1 MTTVAPQNPFEY
13 VANPTAANRSLTP
26 RAVEQQVGWYLERL
40 STALARQTHD
50 PNGAAHAL
58 VFGEWGHGK
67 SQVVYR
73 ADDHLRSRCTEVW
86 AIRVVPE
93 RLTPGEVLAAAA
105 DRADPATADRLR
117 QARAEAGEGGEDTDR
132 AGEVAATA
140 LARVARD
147 QKIAHTVLLLDEAA
161 TMGDSF
167 QHFLGELLT
176 RFDDAG
182 RNLHIVQCHSLASLD
197 RSLQIARALGDRF
210 QTAST
215 IFLPSIRLDQA
226 YEFFRNRLTETPGY
240 EHRADGANALIS
252 PGVAATLCDAAG
264 GHPRRML
271 QYARRLHDATGGG
284 QAVPP
289 FSGQLVLDVF
299 ATEPGLDRN
308 SRLYRPEMLRR
319 VCDLLEQ
326 LRPPHW
332 QPLRDFLRAEMPA
345 LFGESRH
352 YTAAE
357 LAHRLGIALTQL
369 GAATREFDGIPLLT
383 ARTDDDAT
391 SYGLS
396 VEFRQRLSDAFGY
409 SGDMPLRQAQ
419 HRVLLSPVRCQP
431 EVADGLRA
439 VSQNGL
445 SQEEAPTEL
454 GRADGISLRGYRV
467 DVNLSGASQTIP
479 VLVTGFIG
487 ETIPAELVRAVV
499 AGLVARPRQWLRAFI
514 FLQTRRES
522 WDQWRASD
530 TGQEVLAPLGE
541 GVDRLCV
548 FEEAVWGE
556 LQTALDDPFGEANR
570 SGVRGAR
577 FFAALYHA
585 RLAYQEPGGA
595 GEQNERVYAGIRGLI
610 TRHLPTLADV
620 IYLPTPAEIDLL
632 RWPNWGRPGQRQR
645 FNLRELREAG
655 GGNYTGTAL
664 DRLTPTYLTRDGG
677 RYRRTDPGEGRLHQ
691 AALTVLQR
699 AESPPTL
706 DEVATAV
713 EAENLFVWPA
723 GTGGL
728 GNRIRQVVG
737 WVLEEWRE
745 LGSAR
750 EEGGRFEFVN
760 LEAEVGRARTRM
772 RRRLREVRQGL
783 DAVRRFGWHLQDP
796 GTPAADA
803 FALAEADYREL
814 SGAVPGET
822 GLLVEQDRLL
832 RELAVRVG
840 SLEDQVRGLREQAN
854 AQREQVL
861 GDLARRRERLTRLL
875 AGLPEGWSGLVVPP
889 SELEQWDG
897 EVLRLREPAASDS
910 ESPPTFAELSDGAG
924 ARRAVLDAWLELFA
938 QDAPA
943 PADPRRRLLASI
955 ARGMAFREIRVTVE
969 EVVDEPA
976 VV

>member
-1 MTTVAPQNPFEY
+1 MTLVAPHNPFEY

-26 RAVEQQVGWYLERL
+26 LAVEQQVSRYLERL
-40 STALARQTHD
+40 SDALSRQSHD

-73 ADDHLRSRCTEVW
+73 ADDHLRTRCPEAW

-93 RLTPGEVLAAAA
+93 RLTPAEVLSAAAG
-105 DRADPATADRLR
+105 RAESAVAERLR
-117 QARAEAGEGGEDTDR
+117 QARAEAGGGGEDTDR
-132 AGEVAATA
+132 AGEIAAAA
-140 LARVARD
+140 LARAARD
-147 QKIAHTVLLLDEAA
+147 RKANHTVLLLDEAA
-161 TMGDSF
+161 TMGEGF

-197 RSLQIARALGDRF
+197 RSLQIARALGERF

-226 YEFFRNRLTETPGY
+226 YEFFRNRLIETPGY
-240 EHRADGANALIS
+240 EHRAEGANALIS
-252 PGVAATLCDAAG
+252 PGIAATLCDAAG

-271 QYARRLHDATGGG
+271 QYARRLHDATSGGPG
-284 QAVPP
+284 VSP
-289 FSGQLVLDVF
+289 FAGRLVLDVF

-332 QPLRDFLRAEMPA
+332 QPLRDFLREEMPA

-357 LAHRLGIALTQL
+357 LARRLGIALTQL
-369 GAATREFDGIPLLT
+369 GSATREFDGIPLLT
-383 ARTDDDAT
+383 ARTDEDAT

-439 VSQNGL
+439 VCQNGL
-445 SQEEAPTEL
+445 SQDEAPTEL
-454 GRADGISLRGYRV
+454 GRTDGLSMRGYRV
-467 DVNLSGASQTIP
+467 DVNLPGAFQTIP

-487 ETIPAELVRAVV
+487 ETVPAELIRAVV
-499 AGLVARPRQWLRAFI
+499 AGLVTRPKQWLRAFI

-530 TGQEVLAPLGE
+530 VGQEILAPLGG

-548 FEEAVWGE
+548 FEETEWGE

-585 RLAYQEPGGA
+585 RVAYHEPRGP
-595 GEQNERVYAGIRGLI
+595 GEQNERVYAGVRGLI
-610 TRHLPTLADV
+610 TRHLPTLGDV

-645 FNLRELREAG
+645 FNLRELRDDG
-655 GGNYTGTAL
+655 GGNYTGAAL

-677 RYRRTDPGEGRLHQ
+677 RYRRTDPADGRLHQ
-691 AALTVLQR
+691 ATIAILQR
-699 AESPPTL
+699 AESPRTL
-706 DEVATAV
+706 DEVAAAV
-713 EAENLFVWPA
+713 ETENLFVWPA

-728 GNRIRQVVG
+728 GNRIRQVVS
-737 WVLEEWRE
+737 WVIEEWRE

-772 RRRLREVRQGL
+772 RRRIREVRQGL
-783 DAVRRFGWHLQDP
+783 EVVRRFGWHLQDP

-803 FALAEADYREL
+803 FTIADAVYREV
-814 SGAVPGET
+814 SGAVPVESA
-822 GLLVEQDRLL
+822 LLVEQDRLL
-832 RELAVRVG
+832 RELGVRVG
-840 SLEDQVRGLREQAN
+840 SLEDQVRGLREQADS
-854 AQREQVL
+854 QREQVF
-861 GDLARRRERLTRLL
+861 GDLIRRRERLALLL
-875 AGLPEGWSGLVVPP
+875 AELPEGWPGLVVPP
-889 SELEQWDG
+889 SELEQWDA
-897 EVLRLREPAASDS
+897 EVARLRGAAAADSDA
-910 ESPPTFAELSDGAG
+910 PPTFAELSDSA
-924 ARRAVLDAWLELFA
+924 AVRRAVLDAWLELFD
-938 QDAPA
+938 QDAPV
-943 PADPRRRLLASI
+943 PATPRRRLLAAI
-955 ARGMAFREIRVTVE
+955 ARGTAFREIRVTLE